1 MNSYLLFKSLHLI
14 VVVSWMAGLLYL
26 PRIFVYHVENKE
38 KKQAI
43 EIFEVMEKR
52 LYFYIMRPAMI
63 LTWLFGIILVY
74 LNGVEIFS
82 QLWMQLKFVLVILL
96 SIFHEYLG
104 KCIYSLKNG
113 TNLRS
118 SKYFRIINEIPTIIL
133 IIVIFVVIFK
143 PI

>member
-1 MNSYLLFKSLHLI
+1 MNTYLLFKSLHLI
-14 VVVSWMAGLLYL
+14 SVVSWMAGLLYL
-26 PRIFVYHVENKE
+26 PRIFVYHVENIE
-38 KKQAI
+38 KKQTTD
-43 EIFEVMEKR
+43 IFEVMERK
-52 LYFYIMRPAMI
+52 LYNYIMRPAMI
-63 LTWLFGIILVY
+63 LTWLLGIILVY

-104 KCIYSLKNG
+104 RCIYSLKNN

-118 SKYFRIINEIPTIIL
+118 AKYFRIINEIPTIIL